1 MSETQT
7 PVIADIPKLAVV
19 GHPNKGKSSI
29 VSTLVESN
37 DIQISNTP
45 GTTLDSQVYPMRV
58 QNKVLYELFD
68 TPGFQRPRKV
78 LDWLE
83 KNSSGAHDR
92 AETVKKF
99 VTQHR
104 DNPEFHDECE
114 LLQPLI
120 EGAGILYVVDGSK
133 PFGNEYV
140 AEMQVLRWT
149 GMPRMALINMIGEA
163 DYTEEWR
170 NALGQYFSIV
180 RVFNAIRADASK
192 RIELLKSFA
201 ELCEEWKPDL
211 NRAVEILQADLLQ
224 RKKRS
229 ANIIVSLLVDVLTAK
244 VSKNVNE
251 DANIEA
257 VTKKLEEKLKNKL
270 REKELKS
277 RKEIEHIYRHHN
289 IERHEGMMEFLDMD
303 LFSSESAE
311 LFGLSRTQIISTGA
325 ASGAVAGLGI
335 DVMVGGASLMLGAG
349 LGAVVGGATALFGS
363 KKVGKI
369 KILGKSLADRAVT
382 VGPIKGVNLP
392 WVILS
397 RALLHH
403 QLVSER
409 NHALREA
416 LVLETEAS
424 RHISENIEDKTRSQL
439 NKIFVKI
446 RQRGHE
452 VDGKALQKIIESL
465 LDKK

>member
-1 MSETQT
+1 MNDSQT
-7 PVIADIPKLAVV
+7 IARADIPKLAVV

-78 LDWLE
+78 LAWLE
-83 KNSSGAHDR
+83 KNSTGAHDR

-99 VTQHR
+99 VAQHR
-104 DNPEFHDECE
+104 NEPEFHDECE

-149 GMPRMALINMIGEA
+149 GMPRMALINMIGNA

-170 NALGQYFSIV
+170 NALDQYFSIV
-180 RVFNAIRADASK
+180 RVFNAIRADAKK

-201 ELCEEWKPDL
+201 ELCEEWKPSL
-211 NRAVEILQADLLQ
+211 IHAVDTLQADLLF

-229 ANIIVSLLVDVLTAK
+229 ANIIASLLVEVLTLK
-244 VSKNVNE
+244 TNKIINE
-251 DANIEA
+251 DANLEE
-257 VTKKLEEKLKNKL
+257 VTNKLEEKLKNKL
-270 REKELKS
+270 REKEFKS
-277 RKEIEHIYRHHN
+277 RKEIEHIYRHQN
-289 IERHEGMMEFLDMD
+289 IERHEGMMEFLEID

-349 LGAVVGGATALFGS
+349 LGALVGGATALFGAE
-363 KKVGKI
+363 KIGKI
-369 KILGKSLADRAVT
+369 KILGKSLADRTVT

-416 LVLETEAS
+416 LVLEAEAS
-424 RHISENIEDKTRSQL
+424 KHISENIDEKTRNQL

-452 VDGKALQKIIESL
+452 VEYKTLQKVLESL
-465 LDKK
+465 LN

>member
-1 MSETQT
+1 MSESRILLT
-7 PVIADIPKLAVV
+7 ADIPKLAVV

-78 LDWLE
+78 LAWLE
-83 KNSSGAHDR
+83 KNSAGAHDR
-92 AETVKKF
+92 AQTVKNF
-99 VTQHR
+99 VEQHH
-104 DNPEFHDECE
+104 NSSEFHDECE

-120 EGAGILYVVDGSK
+120 AGAGILYVVDGSK
-133 PFGNEYV
+133 PFGNEYI

-180 RVFNAIRADASK
+180 RVFNAIRADANK
-192 RIELLKSFA
+192 RIELLNSFA
-201 ELCEEWKPDL
+201 ELCEEWKPNL
-211 NRAVEILQADLLQ
+211 NHAVEMLQADLQQ

-229 ANIIVSLLVDVLTAK
+229 VNIIVHLLVNVLTAK
-244 VSKNVNE
+244 ASKNVIE
-251 DANIEA
+251 DENLSE
-257 VTKKLEEKLKNKL
+257 VTKNLEDKLKNKL
-270 REKELKS
+270 REIEFKA
-277 RKEIEHIYRHHN
+277 RKEIEHVYRHHN
-289 IERHEGMMEFLDMD
+289 MERHEGMVEFLEID
-303 LFSSESAE
+303 LFSSESEE
-311 LFGLSRTQIISTGA
+311 LFGLSRSQIIATGA
-325 ASGAVAGLGI
+325 ASGAAAGLGI
-335 DVMVGGASLMLGAG
+335 DVMLGGASLMVGAG

-363 KKVGKI
+363 EKIGKI
-369 KILGKSLADRAVT
+369 KILGKSLADRTVT

-416 LVLETEAS
+416 LVLEAEAS
-424 RHISENIEDKTRSQL
+424 RHISENIEDKKRSQL
-439 NKIFVKI
+439 NKIFVRV

-452 VDGKALQKIIESL
+452 VDRKPLQKIIESL
-465 LDKK
+465 LDNK